1 MEVRELI
8 RDVAVNR
15 NMLAHAYRSFSR
27 DELLGLRAWVLRNI
41 PALVNQLL
49 SLINKSGIDPST
61 SGEMLNRVFAR
72 HGVVLAFL
80 FGSRARGSAGEDSD
94 YDIAVLARGPLNH
107 EEVVELVKDLAD
119 ALGVPVDK
127 VDLVDLSRAP
137 NELVYVVLRDG
148 VPIYAVDWELARRLV
163 ARMYVRILGE
173 SDLDYVYYR
182 VFRDRI
188 SKKRY

>member
-1 MEVRELI
+1 M
-8 RDVAVNR
+8 
-15 NMLAHAYRSFSR
+15 
-27 DELLGLRAWVLRNI
+27 
-41 PALVNQLL
+41 NQLL